1 MNVVACICLFV
12 KLDAWM
18 SDLLKGSNVIII
30 CVQIVLYFYRIWM
43 LLQFSVLVIG
53 IAILSL
59 ELCDIIV
66 CEIIPSV
73 FLKLYKV
80 HTACNLIKK

>member
-1 MNVVACICLFV
+1 
-12 KLDAWM
+12 
-18 SDLLKGSNVIII
+18 
-30 CVQIVLYFYRIWM
+30 M

-73 FLKLYKV
+73 FSVFLKLYMV
-80 HTACNLIKK
+80 HTACNLINNYFV